1 MYSDKQLQEIRC
13 IAKKC
18 MMELGPIELNDPS
31 DLYPLVAIASN
42 ESDVLRFTKS
52 VVLITQEFNIS
63 SSPELLPTIH
73 LYGPENLGNYEI
85 IHCHPIIRS
94 PSGKGIETL
103 QKPEINLH
111 RKSNIEDISRINGSY
126 KDYLTY
132 FQSIFKITNTIQPD
146 DLISL
151 CYDLVLKRPKIDGSH
166 NLMTI
171 DESICDT
178 VLSSIC
184 RNALRMMRD
193 KTVTQHR
200 FIPHNE
206 TRYLSKITN
215 SCNNVECLKDGTL
228 NNITTFL
235 AIYSLNALEF
245 PSTMDNICLTLSTR
259 YQHKFEKL
267 YKYIYTK
274 QRFTKTEF
282 NDLRARRPELPSIR
296 KAIEIEK
303 EVEIV
308 RTKVHK
314 IVEQSV
320 DQLKKD
326 KIVISQGKKILPNAD
341 TLMIKTNSGFQEI
354 EMPSIETIR
363 KRRKNIIMFDS
374 YLKSKQNEWENN

>member
-1 MYSDKQLQEIRC
+1 MYSDKQLQEIRSHANNC
-13 IAKKC
+13 TKK
-18 MMELGPIELNDPS
+18 LGPLKLEDPS

-42 ESDVLRFTKS
+42 ESDILRFTKS

-63 SSPELLPTIH
+63 SSPALLPTIH

-85 IHCHPIIRS
+85 IHCHPVIRP
-94 PSGKGIETL
+94 PSGKGMGAL
-103 QKPEINLH
+103 QKPKINLH
-111 RKSNIEDISRINGSY
+111 LTSNIDDISRINGSY
-126 KDYLTY
+126 KDYLPY

-178 VLSSIC
+178 VISSIC

-193 KTVTQHR
+193 KTVTQRR

-206 TRYLSKITN
+206 TRHLSRITN

-245 PSTMDNICLTLSTR
+245 PSTIDHICLTLSTR
-259 YQHKFEKL
+259 YQHKFEEL
-267 YKYIYTK
+267 NKYIKKEYNSISEYK
-274 QRFTKTEF
+274 
-282 NDLRARRPELPSIR
+282 DLRERLPNSPHVR
-296 KAIEIEK
+296 KALDIER
-303 EVEIV
+303 EVETIKKRV
-308 RTKVHK
+308 YQ

-326 KIVISQGKKILPNAD
+326 KIVVSEGKKFIPNAD
-341 TLMIKTNSGFQEI
+341 SLMIQTTNGFQEI
-354 EMPSIETIR
+354 EMPSVETIR
-363 KRRKNIIMFDS
+363 KRKNSITKFNLYLDNKRK
-374 YLKSKQNEWENN
+374 EWKNN

>member
-1 MYSDKQLQEIRC
+1 MYFDKQLQEIRSQANNC
-13 IAKKC
+13 VI
-18 MMELGPIELNDPS
+18 ELGPLKLEDPS

-42 ESDVLRFTKS
+42 ESDILRFTKS

-63 SSPELLPTIH
+63 STPELLPTIH
-73 LYGPENLGNYEI
+73 MYGPENLGNYEI
-85 IHCHPIIRS
+85 IHCHPVIRP
-94 PSGKGIETL
+94 PSGKGMGAL
-103 QKPEINLH
+103 QKPKINLH
-111 RKSNIEDISRINGSY
+111 RTSNIDDISRINGSY
-126 KDYLTY
+126 KDYLPY
-132 FQSIFKITNTIQPD
+132 FQNIFKITNTIQPD

-178 VLSSIC
+178 VISSIC

-193 KTVTQHR
+193 KTVTQRR

-206 TRYLSKITN
+206 TRHLSRITN

-235 AIYSLNALEF
+235 AIYSLNVLEF

-259 YQHKFEKL
+259 YQHKLDKL
-267 YKYIYTK
+267 HKYIYSEQK
-274 QRFTKTEF
+274 FTKTEF

-303 EVEIV
+303 EVEIF

-314 IVEQSV
+314 IVGQSV

-326 KIVISQGKKILPNAD
+326 KIVVSEGKKILPNAD
-341 TLMIKTNSGFQEI
+341 SLMIQTKSGFQEI
-354 EMPSIETIR
+354 EMPSVETIM
-363 KRRKNIIMFDS
+363 KRKNSITKFNS
-374 YLKSKQNEWENN
+374 YLKNKRNEWKNN

>member
-1 MYSDKQLQEIRC
+1 MYSNKQLQEIRSK
-13 IAKKC
+13 AKNC
-18 MMELGPIELNDPS
+18 MMELGPLELDDPS

-42 ESDVLRFTKS
+42 ESDILRFTKS

-63 SSPELLPTIH
+63 STPELLPTIH
-73 LYGPENLGNYEI
+73 MYGPENLGNYEI
-85 IHCHPIIRS
+85 IHCHPVIRP
-94 PSGKGIETL
+94 PSGKGIGTL

-132 FQSIFKITNTIQPD
+132 FQSIFKITNTIQSD

-178 VLSSIC
+178 VISSIC
-184 RNALRMMRD
+184 RNALRMMRY
-193 KTVTQHR
+193 KTVAQHR

-206 TRYLSKITN
+206 TRHLSRITN

-235 AIYSLNALEF
+235 AIYSLNILEF

-259 YQHKFEKL
+259 YQHKFDKL
-267 YKYIYTK
+267 HKYIYTE
-274 QRFTKTEF
+274 QGFTKTEF

-303 EVEIV
+303 EVRII

-320 DQLKKD
+320 KQLKKD
-326 KIVISQGKKILPNAD
+326 KIVVSEGKRFIPNAD
-341 TLMIKTNSGFQEI
+341 SLMIQTTNGFQEI
-354 EMPSIETIR
+354 EMPSAETIM
-363 KRRKNIIMFDS
+363 KRKNNIKKFNS
-374 YLKSKQNEWENN
+374 YLKNKRNEWKNN